1 MNLKPWNEDIKH
13 LREVI
18 LKEDK
23 LEESKNLCLS
33 LHSMVHSSNMSGVS
47 VKTFE
52 DELWEG
58 LDEESCKTAVN
69 EKGRTIAYGIW
80 HSSRIEDITMNLLVT
95 GEGQIFNLENWKDKI
110 NSKITDTGNALTKEG
125 ILEFSKNINIEELR
139 NYRAEVGKRT
149 REIINNLIFKDMK
162 KKFEKERLQRI
173 IDEGA
178 VLDVE
183 EANWLID
190 FWGRKNVAGILLMPV
205 TRHHIVHLNESFSA
219 KKKIKR

>member
-69 EKGRTIAYGIW
+69 EKGRTIVYGIW
-80 HSSRIEDITMNLLVT
+80 HSTRIEDITMNLLIAG
-95 GEGQIFNLENWKDKI
+95 GEQVLNIENWKDKI
-110 NSKITDTGNALTKEG
+110 NSKITDTGNALTKEE
-125 ILEFSKNINIEELR
+125 ILEFSKNINIEKLK

-149 REIINNLIFKDMK
+149 REIINNLISKDMIGVFAK
-162 KKFEKERLQRI
+162 YIFLKLRRTLYFSKYKVSSYTE
-173 IDEGA
+173 
-178 VLDVE
+178 
-183 EANWLID
+183 NLI
-190 FWGRKNVAGILLMPV
+190 FL
-205 TRHHIVHLNESFSA
+205 
-219 KKKIKR
+219 